1 MAHIYDVRFHT
12 KVNNIFRIYRINLKA
27 NNQKDAICKASELWN
42 DRCANKSKAPHQFHL
57 AAKRTADSELEDG
70 FHCLDYAVYVPY
82 KTNIDWNLEEPC
94 YSKPDKK

>member
-1 MAHIYDVRFHT
+1 MDHIYDVRFHT

-27 NNQKDAICKASELWN
+27 NSQKDAICKASELWN
-42 DRCANKSKAPHQFHL
+42 ERYANKSKVPHQFHL
-57 AAKRTADSELEDG
+57 AAKRTADSEPEDG

-82 KTNIDWNLEEPC
+82 KTNIDWNLEEPG

>member
-12 KVNNIFRIYRINLKA
+12 EVNKIFRIYRINLKA
-27 NNQKDAICKASELWN
+27 DNQKDAVCKARALWN
-42 DRCANKSKAPHQFHL
+42 EKNANKNKIPHQFHL
-57 AAKRTADSELEDG
+57 AAKRTADSEPEDG

-82 KTNIDWNLEEPC
+82 KTNIDWNLEEPG